1 MVRKIVHAKI
11 AILCWVALFIVLV
24 CATFAIRL
32 EPVVRLDQHI
42 LGLLAAGR
50 TAACDRFFTY
60 ISWAGSS
67 YILMPLT
74 YAIAVTA
81 AFRNHVQEAIFL
93 ICSFMGGSLLNN
105 LIKHVVA
112 RPRPDL
118 FSAVIDIP
126 ADFSFPSSH
135 AAQITSFVIAA
146 LLAMKSTKGT
156 RWYVVFNGCGGSLII
171 LVCVSRLY
179 LQVHFPSDVV
189 AGFLVGL
196 LWVFG
201 LATLMLPGHQAQT
214 ISLCTW
220 RAEKGTQQ

>member
-1 MVRKIVHAKI
+1 
-11 AILCWVALFIVLV
+11 
-24 CATFAIRL
+24 
-32 EPVVRLDQHI
+32 
-42 LGLLAAGR
+42 
-50 TAACDRFFTY
+50 
-60 ISWAGSS
+60 
-67 YILMPLT
+67 MPLT